1 MFTEHLFSLCKA
13 LCKCL
18 RGKKGNTKVN
28 EATAVFKQC
37 KTFSGIS
44 VGQSKSEAMR
54 QVQNMPR
61 EAGSGVINSEGKY
74 QG

>member
-1 MFTEHLFSLCKA
+1 M
-13 LCKCL
+13 
-18 RGKKGNTKVN
+18 N
-28 EATAVFKQC
+28 EATDVFKQC
-37 KTFSGIS
+37 KIFSGIS

-61 EAGSGVINSEGKY
+61 EAGSRVINSEGKY